1 MCELSFLLQFFSV
14 PKNKLV
20 EQGLMWRNQS
30 NLVGLSSE
38 PVSLTEIRSVA
49 IINHRLRCSLS
60 LSLSLMVDQENRHVR
75 LRSCDTIK
83 CNELARIISLK
94 KYYYHRGLSSHSTV
108 PHRRPCL
115 LKSVA

>member
-1 MCELSFLLQFFSV
+1 MYELSFPLQFFSV
-14 PKNKLV
+14 PENKLV

-38 PVSLTEIRSVA
+38 PVSLTEIMSVA

-60 LSLSLMVDQENRHVR
+60 LMIDQENRHVR
-75 LRSCDTIK
+75 LRSCDAIK

-94 KYYYHRGLSSHSTV
+94 KHYYHRGLSSQSTV

-115 LKSVA
+115 SKSVA